1 MVGFGALFPTDKTE
15 LQTIYRGGSPLARLP
30 APVRW
35 LIQVE
40 RGISVLLL
48 ALLAGL
54 MAAQVAARYL
64 FGSPIAWSEEL
75 ARFVLIWLGF
85 MGAAFVMGE
94 GRHITVDVVS
104 RVLSRKGRLAV
115 ECFSSVVVIL
125 SCAMLVPAGIDFSM
139 RMGSVKSPALEI
151 PMSWWYWA
159 AAAGFV
165 LLALQNFFNLILA
178 FRRGAPIWD
187 QPHGQE
193 DLPMRTGGAA

>member
-1 MVGFGALFPTDKTE
+1 LFPTDKTE
-15 LQTIYRGGSPLARLP
+15 LQTISRGGAPLARLP

-35 LIQVE
+35 LIEVE
-40 RGISVLLL
+40 RGISVMLL

-125 SCAMLVPAGIDFSM
+125 SCAMLVPAGIEFSM

-159 AAAGFV
+159 AAAGFA
-165 LLALQNFFNLILA
+165 LLALQNFFNLIVA

-187 QPHGQE
+187 QPQGQE
-193 DLPMRTGGAA
+193 DLPRGTGGAA